1 MGTRT
6 GVHQAAIG
14 CRYRCE
20 FCGVVSMFN
29 GTTRLQTAD
38 RLLEACTTLRSR
50 YGATAMQF
58 YDNNFFDTE
67 QSSIPLLEALAR
79 VKMPWWCY
87 ARADTLTRFSVSTWE
102 LIRRSRLTMAFIGAE
117 AASNEVLNQM
127 RKGSRIEH
135 TLEVSPTVLRVR
147 RNSRVLVRSGGP
159 ERPRG

>member
-1 MGTRT
+1 MHNRDRAFRSPNDHGPFPYERAVMSSATCGRASWAPAPASIKRPS
-6 GVHQAAIG
+6 VAA
-14 CRYRCE
+14 YRCE

-67 QSSIPLLEALAR
+67 QSSIPLLEALAK

-87 ARADTLTRFSVSTWE
+87 ARADTLR
-102 LIRRSRLTMAFIGAE
+102 
-117 AASNEVLNQM
+117 
-127 RKGSRIEH
+127 GSR
-135 TLEVSPTVLRVR
+135 
-147 RNSRVLVRSGGP
+147 
-159 ERPRG
+159 